1 MISPITSTKISH
13 HKHIIFMHSPKLHT
27 TLFNPIVKKIYLM
40 HVFLLDR
47 RNDKLLKIHTQNI
60 EGFWYNIQPNNF
72 DISTN

>member
-1 MISPITSTKISH
+1 
-13 HKHIIFMHSPKLHT
+13 
-27 TLFNPIVKKIYLM
+27 M

-72 DISTN
+72 DISTIELKFVDHINI